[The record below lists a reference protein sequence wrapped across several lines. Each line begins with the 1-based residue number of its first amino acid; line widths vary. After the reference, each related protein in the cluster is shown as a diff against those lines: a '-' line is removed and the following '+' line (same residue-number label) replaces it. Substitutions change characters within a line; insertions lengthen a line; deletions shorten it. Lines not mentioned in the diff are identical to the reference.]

1 MGDLTVGVIL
11 LVVGMLGTV
20 GSLGLMSVLIVL
32 IKRFFPYGKEAAHL
46 QR

>member
-20 GSLGLMSVLIVL
+20 GSLGLLSVLIVL
-32 IKRFFPYGKEAAHL
+32 IKRFFPYGKEAAHP